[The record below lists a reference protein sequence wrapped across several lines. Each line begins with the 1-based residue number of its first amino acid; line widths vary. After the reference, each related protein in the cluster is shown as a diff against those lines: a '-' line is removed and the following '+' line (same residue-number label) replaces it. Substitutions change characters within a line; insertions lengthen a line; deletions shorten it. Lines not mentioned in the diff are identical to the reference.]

1 MVYLSLKELIKSFFD
16 ELKKALKDYA
26 QKQEAALKARLR
38 KMLIISITGMV
49 LLALAISL
57 AGTAAL
63 FFLIG
68 SLRYL
73 ETFLPAWEAWMIMA
87 VIAAVAAAVL
97 FITLFLLIK
106 KQLASPKTEVTE
118 TKQHEPQEEIDTSQ
132 LKQEA

>member
-49 LLALAISL
+49 LLALAISM

-87 VIAAVAAAVL
+87 TIATAAAAAL

-118 TKQHEPQEEIDTSQ
+118 TKQQEPPQEIDTSQ
-132 LKQEA
+132 QKQEA

>member
-1 MVYLSLKELIKSFFD
+1 MVYMSLKELIQGFFD

-26 QKQEAALKARLR
+26 QRQEAALKSRLR
-38 KMLIISITGMV
+38 KLLIIGIIGMV

-87 VIAAVAAAVL
+87 ATAAVTAAAL
-97 FITLFLLIK
+97 FITLYLLIK
-106 KQLASPKTEVTE
+106 KQLASPTEGIE
-118 TKQHEPQEEIDTSQ
+118 K
-132 LKQEA
+132 K